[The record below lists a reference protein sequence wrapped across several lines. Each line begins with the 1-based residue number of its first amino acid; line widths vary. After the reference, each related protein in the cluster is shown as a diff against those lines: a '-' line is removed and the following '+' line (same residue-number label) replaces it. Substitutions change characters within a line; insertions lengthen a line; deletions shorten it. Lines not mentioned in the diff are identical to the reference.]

1 MDFESVAYMEWAKL
15 RSSSPVNLSQSGVP
29 GLSLKDLPVG
39 LEGCDINGDHAYGY
53 PPLLE
58 AIAAR
63 AGTHPDNVVPSL
75 GASEA
80 VFLACAALLGRGDR
94 ALIEKP
100 GYEPFVSCARMAGA
114 EIHRWERRFENG
126 YGLDLDEFEAAIPDG
141 TKLVL
146 MTNLHNPSGA
156 FLPREDVRSL
166 AEAAGRKGAMV
177 FIDEIY
183 MDYLDAARGR
193 TAFGA
198 ADNIF
203 TASSLTKVYGL
214 SGLRCGWILAP
225 APLARKLRRLVDH
238 LFVVH
243 VFIAEQIAAR
253 LFPHLDAIRERNR
266 ALHESNRRAVAE
278 LIAAEPRLSWV
289 EPPAGILGFP
299 RVEGTARGDALA
311 DALMA
316 RYGTSVVP
324 GRFFEDPRHFRIGWG
339 VATEVLAEGLEN
351 IRSALRG

>member
-1 MDFESVAYMEWAKL
+1 MKFESVAYMEWAKF
-15 RSSSPVNLSQSGVP
+15 RSSAPINLGQSGVP
-29 GLSLKDLPVG
+29 GLSLRDLPVG

-63 AGTHPDNVVPSL
+63 AGAHRDNVVPSH

-80 VFLACAALLGRGDR
+80 IFLACAALLDKGDR
-94 ALIEKP
+94 VLVEKP
-100 GYEPFVSCARMAGA
+100 GYEPFISCAKAVGA
-114 EIHRWERRFENG
+114 EIHRWERRFEKG
-126 YGLDLDEFEAAIPDG
+126 YGYDPDEFEAAIPDR

-146 MTNLHNPSGA
+146 MTNPHNPSGA
-156 FLPREDVRSL
+156 FIPREDVRAL
-166 AEAAGRKGAMV
+166 AQAAGRRGAMV

-183 MDYLDAARGR
+183 LDSLDAARGR

-214 SGLRCGWILAP
+214 SGLRCGWIVAP
-225 APLARKLRRLVDH
+225 APLARTLRRVVDH
-238 LFVVH
+238 LSVLH

-253 LFPHLDAIRERNR
+253 LFPHLEAIKETNR
-266 ALHESNRRAVAE
+266 ALHESNRKMVAE
-278 LIAAEPRLSWV
+278 FIAAEPRLSWI

-299 RVEGTARGDALA
+299 RVEGPAGGDALA
-311 DALMA
+311 EILKT

-324 GRFFEDPRHFRIGWG
+324 GGFFEDPRHFRIGWG
-339 VATEVLAEGLEN
+339 VAADVLAKGLEN
-351 IRSALRG
+351 IRSALRD

>member
-1 MDFESVAYMEWAKL
+1 MSFESVAYMEWAKL
-15 RSSSPVNLSQSGVP
+15 RSAAPISLSQSGVP
-29 GLSLKDLPVG
+29 GLSLRDLPVG

-63 AGTHPDNVVPSL
+63 AGAHPENVVPSL

-80 VFLACAALLGRGDR
+80 VFLACAALLDRGDR
-94 ALIEKP
+94 VLIEKP
-100 GYEPFVSCARMAGA
+100 GYEPFVACARAAGA

-126 YGLDLDEFEAAIPDG
+126 YGLDLGEFEASIPDR

-156 FLPREDVRSL
+156 FLPREDVRAL
-166 AEAAGRKGAMV
+166 AEAAGRRGATV

-183 MDYLDAARGR
+183 LDYLDGDRAR

-214 SGLRCGWILAP
+214 SGLRCGWLVAP
-225 APLARKLRRLVDH
+225 VPLARALRRVVDH
-238 LFVVH
+238 LFVIH
-243 VFIAEQIAAR
+243 VFLAEQFAAR
-253 LFPHLDAIRERNR
+253 LFPHLDALKERNR
-266 ALHESNRRAVAE
+266 ALHASNRKAVAE

-289 EPPAGILGFP
+289 EPPGGILGFP
-299 RVEGTARGDALA
+299 RVEGPSGGDALA
-311 DALMA
+311 EVLK
-316 RYGTSVVP
+316 RKYGTAVVP
-324 GRFFEDPRHFRIGWG
+324 GRFFDDPRHFRIGWG
-339 VATEVLAEGLEN
+339 VAADVLAKGLEN
-351 IRSALRG
+351 IRSALHD